1 MQKEYA
7 GCYKM
12 KFFSVDGAFYR
23 FITTLWDVIRINFLW
38 ILFSLPIITFG
49 ASTVAAFSVTNK
61 MAEDKEGYVARQF
74 VKAFRENWKQGI
86 PMGLLFLLTC
96 YVVYLDFELFR
107 VTDSLAVLIFG
118 ILACVMGTF
127 LFLYSFAL
135 SARYENTLKNT
146 LMNSL
151 QIAIRYFPRTIGL
164 VVVLAVE
171 LLIFFFNTTT
181 LFFLVLIGPACIIY
195 TISGFSMYI
204 FRRIESDNKA

>member
-1 MQKEYA
+1 M
-7 GCYKM
+7 
-12 KFFSVDGAFYR
+12 S
-23 FITTLWDVIRINFLW
+23 TLWDVIKLNFLW
-38 ILFSLPIITFG
+38 ILFSLPIVTFG
-49 ASTVAAFSVTNK
+49 AATVAAFSVTNK

-86 PMGLLFLLTC
+86 PMGLLFLFTC

-118 ILACVMGTF
+118 ILACVLGSL

-151 QIAIRYFPRTIGL
+151 RISIRYFPRTIGL

-181 LFFLVLIGPACIIY
+181 LFFLVIIGPVCIIY

>member
-1 MQKEYA
+1 M
-7 GCYKM
+7 
-12 KFFSVDGAFYR
+12 S
-23 FITTLWDVIRINFLW
+23 TLWDVIKLNFLW

-49 ASTVAAFSVTNK
+49 AATVAAFSVTNK
-61 MAEDKEGYVARQF
+61 MAEDKEGYVAHQF

-86 PMGLLFLLTC
+86 PMGLLFLFTC

-118 ILACVMGTF
+118 ILACVMGIL
-127 LFLYSFAL
+127 LFLYAFSL

-146 LMNSL
+146 LINSL
-151 QIAIRYFPRTIGL
+151 RISMRYFPRTIGL
-164 VVVLAVE
+164 VLVLAVE

-181 LFFLVLIGPACIIY
+181 LFFLVVIGPACIIF

-204 FRRIESDNKA
+204 FRRIESENKA

>member
-1 MQKEYA
+1 
-7 GCYKM
+7 M

-23 FITTLWDVIRINFLW
+23 FMSTLWDVIKLNFLW
-38 ILFSLPIITFG
+38 ILFSLPIVTFG
-49 ASTVAAFSVTNK
+49 AATVAAFSVTNK

-86 PMGLLFLLTC
+86 PLGLLFLFTC

-118 ILACVMGTF
+118 ILACVLGSL

-151 QIAIRYFPRTIGL
+151 RISMRYFPRTIGL
-164 VVVLAVE
+164 VVVLAAE
-171 LLIFFFNTTT
+171 LLIFFLNTTT
-181 LFFLVLIGPACIIY
+181 LFFLVVIGPVCIIY